1 MRLLLTGCFDY
12 TNKQIELLKS
22 IGFDVYYIKNESD
35 KIPFDTKSFEAVV
48 CNGLFLYHNIKDFKN
63 LKIIQLTSAGLDRVP
78 LDYIN
83 NKSIQIHNARGVYS
97 IPMAEWALTKVFDVY
112 KNTEFFHN
120 NQKEK
125 KWIKERNL
133 REINGKK
140 VAVIGAGNVGEE
152 VAKRF
157 GALNASVDGFDIG
170 PKVNPLFL
178 HVFGIDTLPAKIC
191 EYDIIVVTL
200 PLTADTLGMFNYKLL
215 SMMKGNSIII
225 NISRGAVFNENDL
238 TKLLTNR
245 PDIIAALDV
254 FESEPLTVNSE
265 LWNLPNAILSPHN
278 SFVSE
283 GNSNR
288 MFSLIFKNLKHFI
301 SIQ

>member
-48 CNGLFLYHNIKDFKN
+48 CNGLFLYHDIKDFKN

>member
-1 MRLLLTGCFDY
+1 MKLLLTGCFDY
-12 TNKQIELLKS
+12 SNKQIELLKS

-35 KIPFDTKSFEAVV
+35 KIPFDTKSFDAVV
-48 CNGLFLYHNIKDFKN
+48 CNGLFLYHDIKDFRN

-78 LDYIN
+78 LDYIK

-97 IPMAEWALTKVFDVY
+97 IPMAEWALTKVLDVY

-120 NQKEK
+120 NQKGK

-133 REINGKK
+133 REIDGKK

-157 GALNASVDGFDIG
+157 GALNASVDGFDIS
-170 PKVNPLFL
+170 PMVKPFFL
-178 HVFGIDTLPAKIC
+178 QVFGMDTLADKIC
-191 EYDIIVVTL
+191 EYDIIIVTL
-200 PLTADTLGMFNYKLL
+200 PLTAETKGMFDHKLL
-215 SMMKGNSIII
+215 SKMKGSSMII
-225 NISRGAVFNENDL
+225 NVSRGAVFNEKDL
-238 TKLLTNR
+238 TNLLIDRT
-245 PDIIAALDV
+245 DIIAALDV
-254 FESEPLTVNSE
+254 FESEPLNVNSK

-283 GNSNR
+283 GNNYR
-288 MFSLIFKNLKHFI
+288 MFSVIFNNLKHFI